1 MAGDRQRH
9 RDTAAGFLLIA
20 AAGLALFAANSSGAI
35 HYQSF
40 LHHELGIHLPVI
52 GDLTI
57 HSLVADGL
65 MAIFFFLI
73 GMEIKREWYQGR
85 LSTPE
90 ARRLPILAAVAG
102 MIVPALIYIA
112 INGVGEPTTI
122 GWAIPTATD
131 IAFAIGVLALLGRH
145 APPSIKVLLVAIAI
159 VDDLGAV
166 IIIALFYASGL
177 NAFYLACAL
186 VGMGAMAMMNL
197 LEVRKPWPYWAGL
210 CVLWWLVLNSGVH
223 ATIAGVL
230 AAVTVPL
237 GKGEAHSTLE
247 HIEHRLQPFVML
259 GIVPLFGFVSAGV
272 PLSLNLDIILQPLP
286 LGVAIG
292 LFLGKQLGV
301 YGALRGADA
310 LGICCRPDNAS
321 WLQIYGAALL
331 CGIGFTMSLFIGGL
345 AFGDNQAAVDA
356 AKVGTLTGSAFSA
369 LFGYLVLRFASPPME
384 DGGEDR
390 PDNLFGR
397 QHRH

>member
-1 MAGDRQRH
+1 MAGDRQRY
-9 RDTAAGFLLIA
+9 RDTAAGFLLFA
-20 AAGLALFAANSSGAI
+20 AAGLALFAANSSGAS
-35 HYQSF
+35 HYQHF
-40 LHHELGIHLPVI
+40 LHHELGISLPVI
-52 GDLTI
+52 GNLTI

-73 GMEIKREWYQGR
+73 GMEIKREWYRGR
-85 LSTPE
+85 LSTPD

-102 MIVPALIYIA
+102 MAVPAFIYVA

-166 IIIALFYASGL
+166 IIIALFYTGGL
-177 NAFYLACAL
+177 NVFYLACAL
-186 VGMGAMAMMNL
+186 VGMGAMALMNL
-197 LEVRKPWPYWAGL
+197 LQVRRPWPYWVGL

-237 GKGEAHSTLE
+237 GRDEAHSTLE
-247 HIEHRLQPFVML
+247 HIEYRLQPFVMF

-272 PLSLNLDIILQPLP
+272 PLPVNLDMILQPLP

-321 WLQIYGAALL
+321 WLQVYGAALL

-345 AFGDNQAAVDA
+345 AFGDNQAAIDA

-369 LFGYLVLRFASPPME
+369 LFGYLVLRFASAPIE
-384 DGGEDR
+384 DEWEDQA
-390 PDNLFGR
+390 DNLFGR